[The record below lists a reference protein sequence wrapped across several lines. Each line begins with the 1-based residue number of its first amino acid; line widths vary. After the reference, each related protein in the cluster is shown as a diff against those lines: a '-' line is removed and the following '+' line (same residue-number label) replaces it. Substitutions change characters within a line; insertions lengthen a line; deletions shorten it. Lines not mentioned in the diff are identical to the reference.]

1 MYVPSPSW
9 VDQRTHGALGSHN
22 GWCAAMYMSDVHSS
36 YRGRARRTQDEEA
49 GREKAGGSEREP
61 NPASKRRGLRP
72 RVAIQNV
79 AHAWPRAKPR
89 VLSPCVCKR
98 GVVILRVL

>member
-49 GREKAGGSEREP
+49 GREKAGGSERMCQIYHTALQLATYDALRHTG
-61 NPASKRRGLRP
+61 ASSRTE
-72 RVAIQNV
+72 
-79 AHAWPRAKPR
+79 
-89 VLSPCVCKR
+89 
-98 GVVILRVL
+98 